1 MKRIIENI
9 FIRNNIYSSP
19 EIIKWWL
26 NGLGFL
32 NLFFFLYVVFHLT
45 IILFVFN
52 NGFVF
57 FLLPIIFAIGIIVNI
72 LYLSG
77 LLTEIIISKAFKLKV
92 DFDKISPIMK
102 EWLIIISI
110 FFVIL
115 CSAFNIINQ

>member
-92 DFDKISPIMK
+92 DFDKISPI
-102 EWLIIISI
+102 IGY
-110 FFVIL
+110 
-115 CSAFNIINQ
+115 SAHSRPPIPQ